1 MTTVLV
7 TGGTGNL
14 GGSVVAH
21 LLTAGVGVRL
31 ASRHARPD
39 GVADD
44 DAATGVPARVEWA
57 TVDYGSRAGLDRA
70 LSGVDVVLHCAG
82 GSGRAEAATM
92 AALLSSGRRA
102 GLPHLAYIS
111 IVGVD
116 RIPLGYYRSKL
127 GAERALIASGV
138 PWTILRATQFHDLA
152 LSVIS
157 RMCSLPV
164 ALVPRINAQPVAVE
178 EVAARL
184 VDIAAAPPQGRVPEF
199 GGPEIQALPELA
211 QLYLRSRGKR
221 KPMASLPVPGRV
233 ARALRAGAGLTPD
246 HGDGLQTFA
255 QFLALRD
262 SAG

>member
-21 LLTAGVGVRL
+21 LLTAGATVRL
-31 ASRHARPD
+31 ASRRPRPP
-39 GVADD
+39 GA
-44 DAATGVPARVEWA
+44 VPEVDWA
-57 TVDYGSRAGLDRA
+57 EVDYASRAGLDRA
-70 LSGVDVVLHCAG
+70 LSGADVVLHCAG
-82 GSGRAEAATM
+82 GAGRAEAGTM

-127 GAERALIASGV
+127 AAERALIASGV

-152 LSVIS
+152 LSVVS
-157 RMCSLPV
+157 RAALLPV
-164 ALVPRINAQPVAVE
+164 AVAPGLSCQPVAVD

-184 VDIAAAPPQGRVPEF
+184 VDIAAGPAQGRVPEF
-199 GGPEIQALPELA
+199 GGPEILSFRELV
-211 QLYLRSRGKR
+211 QLYLRARGKR
-221 KPMASLPVPGRV
+221 KPVLSVPVPGKV
-233 ARALRAGAGLTPD
+233 AAAWRAGAGLTPD

-255 QFLALRD
+255 QYLALREHR
-262 SAG
+262 G

>member
-14 GGSVVAH
+14 GGLVVAH
-21 LLTAGVGVRL
+21 LLTAGATVRL
-31 ASRHARPD
+31 ASRRTRPED
-39 GVADD
+39 T
-44 DAATGVPARVEWA
+44 AAELEWH

-82 GSGRAEAATM
+82 GSGRAEAGTM

-127 GAERALIASGV
+127 AAERALIASGI

-152 LSVIS
+152 LSVTAKL
-157 RMCSLPV
+157 CSLPV
-164 ALVPRINAQPVAVE
+164 AVVPRLHCQPVAVA

-184 VDIAAAPPQGRVPEF
+184 VDIAAGPARGRVPEF
-199 GGPEIQALPELA
+199 GGPEILAFRELA
-211 QLYLRSRGKR
+211 QLYLRSQRKR
-221 KPMASLPVPGRV
+221 KPMAPLPLAGRV

-262 SAG
+262 VAG